1 MKGAIALLCA
11 VAALD
16 AQAELYRC
24 VDAAGRISYQQT
36 PCGSAASGGS
46 IELDTRSPDG
56 SARAANDPQMSVG
69 NQLQRLAPTPAAR
82 ATTDT
87 APRRPSASPSDR
99 AKCARHRAQ
108 VARWEQAA
116 RATYRDRSEQRYREQ
131 MLEHHR
137 AQVERYCEP

>member
-24 VDAAGRISYQQT
+24 VDAAGHTSYQQT
-36 PCGSAASGGS
+36 PCDAASSGGS

-56 SARAANDPQMSVG
+56 NARAANDPRMSVG
-69 NQLQRLAPTPAAR
+69 SQLERLAPPPTER
-82 ATTDT
+82 TSTD
-87 APRRPSASPSDR
+87 APRKTSTPTAVDR

-137 AQVERYCEP
+137 AQVERYCGP